1 MQPQQGG
8 CCDGVNFDPTVVPDG
23 IAISADPIL
32 AARSVVYA
40 QSWNRRLQEQR
51 QAAEATP

>member
-1 MQPQQGG
+1 MSYTPQ
-8 CCDGVNFDPTVVPDG
+8 G

-32 AARSVVYA
+32 AARSAVYA